1 MLFVHRF
8 RQAAA
13 RVHGWLSSGRTFDA
27 QPLAAQ
33 PLAAQPFHRRC
44 SPSQPSGC
52 PLLRE
57 QSVPSLVSR
66 GWLRVAASCLVVGSL
81 LMLSSGVSRAQ
92 GEGETEV
99 ARQRFREGVAH
110 YDRQDYEKAR
120 LAFLQAYLLKP
131 HPAVLLNLAQSEL
144 RAGRNAEAAEN
155 FAKYIRQNPTAPAM
169 DHAKTGFEE
178 ARQRVT
184 ELNVQV
190 NAAAATVSV
199 DGTDVGRSPLPNAI
213 YLMPG
218 RHTVV
223 ARKGNASAEQVLDA
237 LAGRREYVTLELRE
251 GYTPSTLPSTGAAPA
266 QVGVMTSS
274 GAATGADEG
283 RRQGFFEWL
292 GSSPAAVATIS
303 VAGLALGTSAVL
315 AGFANNR
322 YAAANDAKSQI
333 MAQLERDVGREY
345 VDVNTTP
352 CGATGIA
359 GGMASYGPALT
370 SPAGQQALR
379 DQYANACNVFTDRS
393 DSGDRLKTLSL
404 VSLGVGAF
412 ATIGTIVWYF
422 SDSSSDGDSAAN
434 DGPLHLGRASL
445 SPILSPDT
453 QGLEL
458 QLSF

>member
-1 MLFVHRF
+1 MVALSDRRPERCAVRASSSASLPLCFIHICSIVMLFVH
-8 RQAAA
+8 
-13 RVHGWLSSGRTFDA
+13 
-27 QPLAAQ
+27 
-33 PLAAQPFHRRC
+33 
-44 SPSQPSGC
+44 
-52 PLLRE
+52 LLRFALAR
-57 QSVPSLVSR
+57 SCRLGIAASR
-66 GWLRVAASCLVVGSL
+66 GAPCLVLLLAGSL
-81 LMLSSGVSRAQ
+81 LSSSLLSSRATAQ
-92 GEGETEV
+92 TEGETEV

-155 FAKYIRQNPTAPAM
+155 FAKYIRENPTAPAM
-169 DHAKTGFEE
+169 DHAKAGFDE

-190 NAAAATVSV
+190 NATGATVSL
-199 DGTDVGRSPLPNAI
+199 DGADVGRSPLPRVV

-218 RHTVV
+218 RHSVV
-223 ARKGNASAEQVLDA
+223 ARKGTTSAEKVLDA
-237 LAGRREYVTLELRE
+237 VAGRREYITLELRE
-251 GYTPSTLPSTGAAPA
+251 GYTPTPVAPGTGAPSTTAD
-266 QVGVMTSS
+266 VGTVGTETGTDS
-274 GAATGADEG
+274 GQ
-283 RRQGFFEWL
+283 RQGFFDWL

-333 MAQLERDVGREY
+333 MAALQRDVNRDW
-345 VDVNTTP
+345 VDPDSTP

-359 GGMASYGPALT
+359 GGNAVFGPALT
-370 SPAGQQALR
+370 TPERQEDLAE
-379 DQYANACNVFTDRS
+379 QYRNACGVFTDRS

-422 SDSSSDGDSAAN
+422 SDSGSSGDSGSRQ
-434 DGPLHLGRASL
+434 GPLDPRRASL
-445 SPILSPDT
+445 TPLLSPDT
-453 QGLEL
+453 QGLLLEM
-458 QLSF
+458 SF

>member
-8 RQAAA
+8 RLAVA
-13 RVHGWLSSGRTFDA
+13 RVHGWVLPAR
-27 QPLAAQ
+27 
-33 PLAAQPFHRRC
+33 
-44 SPSQPSGC
+44 
-52 PLLRE
+52 
-57 QSVPSLVSR
+57 SR
-66 GWLRVAASCLVVGSL
+66 GWLGVASCLVVGSL
-81 LMLSSGVSRAQ
+81 MLVSSGVSHAQ
-92 GEGETEV
+92 GDGETEV

-120 LAFLQAYLLKP
+120 LAFLQAYLLRP

-144 RAGRNAEAAEN
+144 RAGRHAEAAEN

-190 NAAAATVSV
+190 NATAATVSV

-223 ARKGNASAEQVLDA
+223 ARKANASAEQVLDA
-237 LAGRREYVTLELRE
+237 VAGRREYVNLELRE
-251 GYTPSTLPSTGAAPA
+251 GHSASTLTPGSSAAA
-266 QVGVMTSS
+266 ANVGVMTPT

-283 RRQGFFEWL
+283 QRQGFFEWL

-333 MAQLERDVGREY
+333 VAQLERDVQREF
-345 VDVNTTP
+345 VDMNTTP
-352 CGATGIA
+352 CGANGIA
-359 GGMASYGPALT
+359 GGMATFGPGLT
-370 SPAGQQALR
+370 TPTAQQALR

-422 SDSSSDGDSAAN
+422 SDSSGNGDSASN
-434 DGPLHLGRASL
+434 DGPLDLGRASL
-445 SPILSPDT
+445 SPILSRDT